1 MGRPVK
7 EGLDYFELDCQL
19 DDKIKLIQAEYGL
32 KGFAIVVKLFQRI
45 YGGHGYYCEW
55 NDDSILLFMSENGL
69 GSENKPLIKSI
80 TEACI
85 RRKLFSE
92 ELYTKHQ
99 ILTSSGIQKRYLN
112 AVSRRESV
120 KLEKAYLL
128 VKVAHDQI
136 NVNINPINVDRNS
149 VNADRNTQS
158 REEKSRE
165 ENNNKKRASLAWDVI
180 DQMISGYGFSSGL
193 SDAIRDWVRYK
204 AERNQKYRETGFKN
218 LLSGISA
225 KAESIGEAAVIGA
238 IRGSMSNNYQGI
250 IWEIAEKKPDWKKN
264 QNRFNNFHQREYDF
278 QEMEKELLN
287 TENREP

>member
-19 DDKIKLIQAEYGL
+19 DDKIKLIQAEFGL

-55 NDDSILLFMSENGL
+55 NDDTILLFMSENGL

-85 RRKLFSE
+85 RRKLFSA
-92 ELYTKHQ
+92 ELYADYQ
-99 ILTSSGIQKRYLN
+99 ILTSKGIQKRYLN

-128 VKVAHDQI
+128 VQVDQNSVSVCI
-136 NVNINPINVDRNS
+136 NEVNVNRNPI
-149 VNADRNTQS
+149 NADRNTQS

-165 ENNNKKRASLAWDVI
+165 ENNNKKAASLSGAMVDS
-180 DQMISGYGFSSGL
+180 MIFDYCFSPQL
-193 SDAIRDWVRYK
+193 SSAIHDWVSYK
-204 AERNQKYRETGFKN
+204 KERRQGYRETGLRN
-218 LLSGISA
+218 LLSQIA
-225 KAESIGEAAVIGA
+225 KKTETLGDEAVINA

-250 IWEIAEKKPDWKKN
+250 IWELGKKQPAARKN
-264 QNRFNNFHQREYDF
+264 KFNNFTQRGYEY
-278 QEMEKELLN
+278 QNLEQKLLEK
-287 TENREP
+287 